1 MPASSTDL
9 PPRYSDAEPIGS
21 GGMGE
26 ILRATDRELR
36 RDVAVK
42 VLARRF
48 AADPELRERFR
59 REALAAARLSGH
71 PSIVT
76 IFDVAEHD
84 GRPLIVMEYLSGGSL
99 EARLRNRAP
108 CAPAQALD
116 WLAEAASALDAAH
129 RAGVIHRDV
138 KPGNLL
144 LDANGHLHVAD
155 FGVASAAGLTS
166 FTQTGTILGT
176 AGYLPPEQARG
187 ERATAASD
195 LYSLAVV
202 AWELLTGHRPFEA
215 TSATAEATAHVT
227 APVPSVH
234 AANPSL
240 PARLDDVFA
249 RALAKD
255 PRMRFGSGAEF
266 VGTLRQAVHDDA
278 GETGW
283 IRPSGRT
290 ATELPATALSAPALP
305 TLVQE
310 APSPR
315 PAKSRSRRGLVLA
328 ALVLVGGAG
337 ALAAVLATHHG
348 DRATPPVV
356 TRNVTRTVTT
366 DTPPTTA
373 GAAGAPASGTRQ
385 TGIQLN
391 AAGYA
396 QMRAGNYPTAL
407 GLLERAVQ
415 ELAGSGSLDE
425 AYADYNLAYT
435 RSALGDCTDVLALL
449 DRAQAVEGRKSPI
462 DRLRGSAQQRC
473 GGHDNV
479 NGKGHGKGKGRGD
492 GNGG

>member
-1 MPASSTDL
+1 MSASSTDL
-9 PPRYSDAEPIGS
+9 PPRYSDAEPIGG

-26 ILRATDRELR
+26 IFRATDRELR

-59 REALAAARLSGH
+59 REALAAARLSSH

-99 EARLRNRAP
+99 ETCLRNRAP

-116 WLAEAASALDAAH
+116 WLAETASALDAAH
-129 RAGVIHRDV
+129 RAGVVHRDA

-202 AWELLTGHRPFEA
+202 AWELLTGHRPFES

-227 APVPSVH
+227 APVPSIQ
-234 AANPSL
+234 AANPTL

-255 PRMRFGSGAEF
+255 PRARFGSGAEL
-266 VGTLRQAVHDDA
+266 VGTLRQALHDDA

-283 IRPSGRT
+283 IRPRGRP
-290 ATELPATALSAPALP
+290 AAVLPAAALP

-310 APSPR
+310 APPPER
-315 PAKSRSRRGLVLA
+315 GPAKSRSRRSLVLT
-328 ALVLVGGAG
+328 ALVLVAGSG
-337 ALAAVLATHHG
+337 ALAAVIATRGSG
-348 DRATPPVV
+348 DRAAPPVV
-356 TRNVTRTVTT
+356 TRNVTRTVTAAT
-366 DTPPTTA
+366 TSAPPP
-373 GAAGAPASGTRQ
+373 GPRQ

-415 ELAGSGSLDE
+415 ELSGSGSLDE

-449 DRAQAVEGRKSPI
+449 DRAQAVEGPKSPI
-462 DRLRGSAQQRC
+462 DRLRGSARQRC
-473 GGHDNV
+473 GGHDNG
-479 NGKGHGKGKGRGD
+479 NGKGHGKGKEH
-492 GNGG
+492 GGGE